1 MTGFR
6 APIPTRYAF
15 AFVLAAAVAVT
26 AAVPA
31 RAKVFSPETFTLE
44 NGLQVVVISN
54 RREPIVTHMMWY
66 RVGSADDPPGRSGI
80 AHFLE
85 HLMFKGT
92 ETLAPGEFS
101 KIVAANG
108 GRENAFTSYDYTGY
122 YQNVAVDRL
131 ETVMRIEADRMTNLV
146 LTEEIVAPEREVVLE
161 ERLSR
166 TDNNPGSI
174 LGEASRASFYQ
185 NHPYGNPIIGW
196 AHEIAKLT
204 ARDAIDFY
212 RRHYAPNNAILVIA
226 GDVNAAQIRPLAEK
240 YYGAIARRDLPPRT
254 RPREPEHRAALR
266 IELRDRR
273 VRQPS
278 WSRSYL
284 APVYGSEGS
293 EHAYA
298 LQVLSQIVG
307 SGASSRLHQAL
318 VVKGKLATSA
328 GADYDSLRLDRSSFS
343 VYASPRPGVTLDKI
357 EAAMETEIAK
367 LLAGGVE
374 EEEVERAKQRLRR
387 AAIFA
392 RDSLS
397 TGARIIGMALTTGRT
412 VDDVEAWP
420 DRIGAVTVD
429 QVNAAAKAVLRLQSS
444 ITAQLLPEE
453 PEVPE
458 EKVSQ

>member
-6 APIPTRYAF
+6 APIPTRHAF
-15 AFVLAAAVAVT
+15 AFVLAAVVAVT
-26 AAVPA
+26 AVVPA
-31 RAKVFSPETFTLE
+31 GAKVFSPETFTLE

-54 RREPIVTHMMWY
+54 RRAPIVTHMMWY

-85 HLMFKGT
+85 HLRFKGT

-131 ETVMRIEADRMTNLV
+131 ETVMRIEADRMNNLV
-146 LTEEIVAPEREVVLE
+146 LTDEIVAPERDVVLE
-161 ERLSR
+161 ERRSR

-204 ARDAIDFY
+204 ARDAVDFY

-226 GDVNAAQIRPLAEK
+226 GDVTATQIRPLAEK
-240 YYGAIARRDLPPRT
+240 YYGAIVRRDLPPRT

-266 IELRDRR
+266 IELRDSR

-284 APVYGSEGS
+284 APVYGSEGG

-357 EAAMETEIAK
+357 EAAMEAEIAK
-367 LLAGGVE
+367 LLAGGVK

-429 QVNAAAKAVLRLQSS
+429 QVNAAAKAVLRRQSS

-453 PEVPE
+453 
-458 EKVSQ
+458 KVSQ

>member
-1 MTGFR
+1 MAT
-6 APIPTRYAF
+6 
-15 AFVLAAAVAVT
+15 LAAI
-26 AAVPA
+26 VPA
-31 RAKVFSPETFTLE
+31 RATVFSPETFTLE

-54 RREPIVTHMMWY
+54 HRAPIVSHMMWY
-66 RVGSADDPPGRSGI
+66 RVGSADDPPGSSGI

-131 ETVMRIEADRMTNLV
+131 ETVMRIEADRMNNLV
-146 LTEEIVAPEREVVLE
+146 LTDEIVAPERDVVLE
-161 ERLSR
+161 ERRSR

-204 ARDAIDFY
+204 ARNAIDFY

-226 GDVNAAQIRPLAEK
+226 GDVTAAQIRPLAEK

-266 IELRDRR
+266 IELRDSR

-284 APVYGSEGS
+284 APVYGGEGG

-298 LQVLSQIVG
+298 LQVLAQIAG
-307 SGASSRLHQAL
+307 NGASSRLHQAL
-318 VVKGKLATSA
+318 VVGGKLATSA

-343 VYASPRPGVTLDKI
+343 VYASPRPGVTLDRI
-357 EAAMETEIAK
+357 EAAMDAEIAK
-367 LLAGGVE
+367 LLTGGVE

-429 QVNAAAKAVLRLQSS
+429 QVNAAAKAVLRRQSS
-444 ITAQLLPEE
+444 ITAQLLPEA
-453 PEVPE
+453 PEVPKA
-458 EKVSQ
+458 KVSQ